1 MGITFFVIFLSHI
14 IRHLQSR
21 FESITVLKNTIK
33 VWHPKSNSKMDFLS
47 TYFIRVPDYS
57 YNYFEVKPSRKN
69 CMYIRYLKTPAIVVK
84 DLLGFSHFCYL
95 SKPGRERLKM
105 VHQSTLK
112 KSLACILWNGHFAL
126 YKKM

>member
-1 MGITFFVIFLSHI
+1 
-14 IRHLQSR
+14 
-21 FESITVLKNTIK
+21 
-33 VWHPKSNSKMDFLS
+33 MDFLS
-47 TYFIRVPDYS
+47 TYFIRVPDFS

-69 CMYIRYLKTPAIVVK
+69 NCFCMSIRYLKTPAIVVK

-112 KSLACILWNGHFAL
+112 KSLACILWNGHFAFSIVQENVGNVSSISV
-126 YKKM
+126 